1 MNGESSE
8 LSSELNL
15 KTMTMN
21 MVNKSPSGTVK
32 VSDFQATS
40 ERTISDILMQETL
53 LDSFSVESTTEVGTV
68 LAKFRV
74 SPTDMHPSDS
84 ESRIAYI
91 SRLFRFW
98 RGKISLNLIFT
109 KTILQ
114 QMKIAV
120 VFVPGAVDSDPAPT
134 KGQLMMFSHKRII
147 NPANEAEVEFIIPY
161 VESRPFL
168 PIGESTGI
176 VYFILYQPF
185 TTSVDPGSSVSVDI
199 FVRSKNLELHEFG
212 IIPSNQGFQPLP
224 NDLIFLYSDT
234 SGDVFTITGPAE
246 TYTLQSDSGAIRGG
260 GTVNIA
266 DPFTGYTVSKVVCF
280 TEIRTTS
287 DQYDATVHRTI
298 QGVPGP
304 IVFSRLCFSLRTAG
318 ATSNLVPFLLLWGP
332 SGVYMA
338 SASATGI
345 VEGVSLSY
353 SNESR
358 NFMPYFTIALNSQLE
373 LASAQAEI
381 ADLREA
387 VLRMSALLCENRGSD
402 CECTASELCSACSVP
417 KKWKK
422 DGRRFRLPSSSS
434 ESGEDVPDTDPSV
447 FERRREE
454 ILNLREERDPSG
466 VVRRRACQN
475 KLYSC
480 ELHCLVCNCTY
491 NDWYGP
497 DCECDQHYCENN
509 PPPKTR
515 IFELSFDMIE
525 KWMNYCL
532 EVEFAGFP
540 VFVPSNEVFD
550 AFQQAIFGEFND
562 NSAAVFTGPT
572 ALLGVYYDGCD
583 RNIDRFI
590 RVVESRLNSWTPVVV
605 DHLPFYLA
613 RMWYLRYRCSNS
625 GLDMRR
631 LDDLIRTDIRR
642 VACKYLSDERKTLLH
657 VSTSAEKIVSR
668 SEWLTMI
675 AFSQFP

>member
-1 MNGESSE
+1 MSGESSE

-15 KTMTMN
+15 KSMTMN
-21 MVNKSPSGTVK
+21 MVNKSPSGIVK

-53 LDSFSVESTTEVGTV
+53 LDSFTVESTTEVGTV

-84 ESRIAYI
+84 ESRVSYMA
-91 SRLFRFW
+91 RMFRFW

-120 VFVPGAVDSDPAPT
+120 VFVPGATFSDSAPT
-134 KGQLMMFSHKRII
+134 KSQLMMFSHKRII

-161 VESRPFL
+161 VDSRPFL
-168 PIGESTGI
+168 PIGESTGV

-185 TTSVDPGSSVSVDI
+185 TTSVDPGSAVSVDI
-199 FVRSKNLELHEFG
+199 FVRSNNLELHEFG
-212 IIPSNQGFQPLP
+212 VIPSNNGFQSLP
-224 NDLIFLYSDT
+224 NDLLFLYAEDT
-234 SGDVFTITGPAE
+234 GE
-246 TYTLQSDSGAIRGG
+246 TYNGSAMGAYTFQTDSGAIVGSNN
-260 GTVNIA
+260 VDVV
-266 DPFTGYTVSKVVCF
+266 DPFTGYTVGRVVGF
-280 TEIRTTS
+280 VDIEPALA
-287 DQYDATVHRTI
+287 QYDPSLHRTI
-298 QGVPGP
+298 QGIPGP
-304 IVFSRLCFSLRTAG
+304 IVYKRICFTLRTQG
-318 ATSNLVPFLLLWGP
+318 ATSNLVPYTLYWGP
-332 SGVYMA
+332 TGVYMGTA
-338 SASATGI
+338 ITTLLFF
-345 VEGVSLSY
+345 GVPENFSLV
-353 SNESR
+353 SR
-358 NFMPYFTIALNSQLE
+358 NLLPYFTFATNDE
-373 LASAQAEI
+373 LYLAKAEI

-562 NSAAVFTGPT
+562 NSAAIFTGPT